1 MKKWILLATVIISA
15 PCLVANN
22 PCGSAYQDA
31 SYAIEHSEKAMQS
44 NNIEHLKQYA
54 QRALEAIDKVYDQTE
69 KCGCLEASNSGYDAK
84 QALNKALEKEKF
96 EVARF
101 YVKNALSNTRS
112 ALVSLD
118 LCNEPDPSYDLV
130 VDENN
135 LLGQEEELLQQ
146 QQELLKKQ
154 KALEAQL
161 KAQRELQNKLKVEK
175 AKKMEAQLAYKNKA
189 EAHLL
194 DLETA
199 INRFIRMTNCSEAEP
214 LNQDSYSRS
223 LDQLEQESLNAT
235 KVFYTQKAREM
246 ADQLIMVLAS
256 CN

>member
-1 MKKWILLATVIISA
+1 M
-15 PCLVANN
+15 VA
-22 PCGSAYQDA
+22 
-31 SYAIEHSEKAMQS
+31 
-44 NNIEHLKQYA
+44 
-54 QRALEAIDKVYDQTE
+54 
-69 KCGCLEASNSGYDAK
+69 
-84 QALNKALEKEKF
+84 
-96 EVARF
+96 
-101 YVKNALSNTRS
+101 
-112 ALVSLD
+112 
-118 LCNEPDPSYDLV
+118 
-130 VDENN
+130 DENN